1 MYRLAGLGNPG
12 IEYQHNRHNVGFMLV
27 DRLAAGSREGF
38 SRTLKRSLTCQLRRR
53 NQVLVLAKPLTFMN
67 LSGGAVLELL
77 HHFSLDL
84 DHLLVAYDDFALPL
98 GKIRLRASGSSGGH
112 KGMESIIT
120 ALGTEDVPR
129 LRHGVGDDAVRAA
142 EYRDYVLSDFPK
154 RQREEVE
161 SMLDNALGAVDTW
174 LTQGIGIA
182 MSRHNAVG

>member
-1 MYRLAGLGNPG
+1 MYLLAGLGNPG

-38 SRTLKRSLTCQLRRR
+38 TRTLKRSLTCQLRRR

-77 HHFSLDL
+77 HYFSLDL

-112 KGMESIIT
+112 NGIESIIA
-120 ALGTEDVPR
+120 ALGTEEVAR
-129 LRHGVGDDAVRAA
+129 LRLGVGGDLVPGRLPGLRP
-142 EYRDYVLSDFPK
+142 ERFPQAPAG
-154 RQREEVE
+154 R
-161 SMLDNALGAVDTW
+161 S
-174 LTQGIGIA
+174 
-182 MSRHNAVG
+182 